1 MITSLADLTTI
12 LATGPSQWSLMD
24 PYLTQSQCCQEFLR
38 DLYWAPYFFLSTL
51 TTNLP
56 AVVGNHYTNVNL
68 FADDVL
74 LYHQILIT
82 DTMDYAVLQEAIT
95 LLEYWSITTHLNF
108 NVSKCKYPPPPFP
121 VHDHFQKERPNS
133 PAKPVVS
140 AWKPSAKGGMLQIPG
155 LTHRRCISLQLVL
168 RPNRSSVCFRGTSMA
183 QYGLA
188 TPWLCMPDLGPSPCW
203 RQENSGGHAKFA
215 CRMASHQRDSSYQ
228 DLYFSCI
235 N

>member
-108 NVSKCKYPPPPFP
+108 NVSKCKYPPPLPGTWSFP
-121 VHDHFQKERPNS
+121 ERTS
-133 PAKPVVS
+133 
-140 AWKPSAKGGMLQIPG
+140 
-155 LTHRRCISLQLVL
+155 QL
-168 RPNRSSVCFRGTSMA
+168 S
-183 QYGLA
+183 
-188 TPWLCMPDLGPSPCW
+188 
-203 RQENSGGHAKFA
+203 RQT
-215 CRMASHQRDSSYQ
+215 
-228 DLYFSCI
+228 SCI
-235 N
+235 CLETLCKGWNATNTWAYSSSMHITATCSKAKQIFGLL

>member
-1 MITSLADLTTI
+1 
-12 LATGPSQWSLMD
+12 MD

-95 LLEYWSITTHLNF
+95 LLEDWSITNHLHF
-108 NVSKCKYPPPPFP
+108 NVSFLSI
-121 VHDHFQKERPNS
+121 HR
-133 PAKPVVS
+133 
-140 AWKPSAKGGMLQIPG
+140 MLYYMDVG
-155 LTHRRCISLQLVL
+155 
-168 RPNRSSVCFRGTSMA
+168 
-183 QYGLA
+183 
-188 TPWLCMPDLGPSPCW
+188 
-203 RQENSGGHAKFA
+203 K
-215 CRMASHQRDSSYQ
+215 
-228 DLYFSCI
+228 
-235 N
+235 